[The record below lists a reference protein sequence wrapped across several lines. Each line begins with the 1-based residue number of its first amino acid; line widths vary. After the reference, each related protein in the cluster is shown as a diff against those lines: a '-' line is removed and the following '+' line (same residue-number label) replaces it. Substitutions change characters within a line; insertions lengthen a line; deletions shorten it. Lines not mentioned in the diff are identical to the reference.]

1 MPLRRLRPVKP
12 LSLIALTTIAASTL
26 VLSACSSPST
36 GANVSTSAP
45 ASASAS
51 AGVSSAVLTG
61 HHWALQSATNV
72 QGQRIDAF
80 FPSPAK
86 PMTLN
91 FAEGRVN
98 IAGGCNLRG
107 GAYQINGGQ
116 LVVGPMP
123 STMMACEPPLMA
135 ADKSMAN
142 ALAQPAA
149 ITVQPGTPATLTLVT
164 ATNDKLVFTGT
175 PTLASQ
181 HGAPTRV
188 FLEVAPQKVA
198 CNHPLMPNA
207 QCLQTREIQFN
218 EQGLRVGQPGPWQVF
233 QGDIQGFTFEPGYR
247 SVLRVDRYTRAN
259 PPADASR
266 YIFVLDMRV
275 ETARVAP

>member
-1 MPLRRLRPVKP
+1 MPLRRPRPVKP

-51 AGVSSAVLTG
+51 AGVSSAVLSG

-107 GAYQINGGQ
+107 GAYQINGGK

-181 HGAPTRV
+181 HGAP
-188 FLEVAPQKVA
+188 
-198 CNHPLMPNA
+198 
-207 QCLQTREIQFN
+207 
-218 EQGLRVGQPGPWQVF
+218 
-233 QGDIQGFTFEPGYR
+233 
-247 SVLRVDRYTRAN
+247 
-259 PPADASR
+259 PAFSWKWPRRKWPATIR
-266 YIFVLDMRV
+266 
-275 ETARVAP
+275 

>member
-1 MPLRRLRPVKP
+1 MPLRRTSP
-12 LSLIALTTIAASTL
+12 LSLIALTAIAASTL

-45 ASASAS
+45 AS

-107 GAYQINGGQ
+107 GAYRIDGGK

-142 ALAQPAA
+142 ALAQPAT

-181 HGAPTRV
+181 HGAPTRI

-207 QCLQTREIQFN
+207 TC
-218 EQGLRVGQPGPWQVF
+218 LRVRDVRYGENGVKTGEGEWRVF
-233 QGDIQGFTFEPGYR
+233 HGNIEGYEHR
-247 SVLRVDRYTRAN
+247 EGTRNILRVNRYSLARN
-259 PPADASR
+259 GQLPADAPSHA
-266 YIFVLDMRV
+266 YVLDMVV
-275 ETARVAP
+275 ESELTQ